1 MRLGTEIECYEIPL
15 HLALTQPVLFA
26 GVPRTFG
33 ILNVT
38 VALALGLGL
47 HVWWLGLPLGL
58 GLHAAALVMTRR
70 DPQWFDVARAH
81 LRQPT
86 HLDP

>member
-1 MRLGTEIECYEIPL
+1 MKRETEIEGYEVPL

-33 ILNVT
+33 ILNIT
-38 VALALGLGL
+38 IGLALSLGL
-47 HVWWLGLPLGL
+47 HVWWLGLPLGF
-58 GLHAAALVMTRR
+58 GLHAAALALTRR

-86 HLDP
+86 HLDT